1 MDKLRVS
8 IRKNLQNILAE
19 VKTKSTDFNTVSEY
33 LKRSGFDS
41 EDYFGDDHTLK
52 IQLNIKNKNKL
63 LKTIDVLDSL
73 YGWYLSGAQE
83 DYHEPIESDVNS
95 IKSVLKTN
103 IDDLG
108 QDYEPDDMIL
118 LMHFEPRYS
127 TTVPSQNIPDVLFHV
142 TDEKYLDKIK
152 KHGLVP
158 KHKDKLSHHP
168 DRIYFLID
176 KSNVEQLVNNHNF
189 NIDTP
194 VLLTINVST
203 YKNNN
208 VFYTDPNMPSG
219 IYTTNN
225 IPPNLIIK
233 TENI

>member
-1 MDKLRVS
+1 MDKLRVA
-8 IRKNLQNILAE
+8 IRKNLQNILTE

-33 LKRSGFDS
+33 LKRSGFDP
-41 EDYFGDDHTLK
+41 EDFFGDDHTLK
-52 IQLNIKNKNKL
+52 IQLNLKNKNKL
-63 LKTIDVLDSL
+63 SKTIDVLDNL

-83 DYHEPIESDVNS
+83 DFHEPIENDVNS

-118 LMHFEPRYS
+118 LMHFEPKYS
-127 TTVPSQNIPDVLFHV
+127 TTVPGQNIPDVLFHV

-152 KHGLVP
+152 KHGLIP
-158 KHKDKLSHHP
+158 KHKDKLSYHP

-176 KSNVEQLVNNHNF
+176 KSNVEQLVNNYNF

-194 VLLTINVST
+194 VLLTINVSA

-208 VFYTDPNMPSG
+208 VFYTDPNMPGG

-225 IPPNLIIK
+225 IPPNLIIS